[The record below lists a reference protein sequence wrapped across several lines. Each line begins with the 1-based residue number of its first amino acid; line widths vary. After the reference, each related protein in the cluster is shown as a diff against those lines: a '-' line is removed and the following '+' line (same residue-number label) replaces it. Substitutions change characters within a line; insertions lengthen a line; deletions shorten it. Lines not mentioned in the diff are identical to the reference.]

1 MDMSLQA
8 PIAAANAVTVD
19 KPKCLSRTGL
29 IAAIVLHLAALAGLM
44 LPSVTAPLPPPKIL
58 EFELLATPM
67 PVALTPP
74 RAAPAA
80 KAIPRP
86 AAQTATR
93 PPDPE
98 PLPQALAP
106 ATPTPATPIAA
117 APATPLSN
125 SPSPSPRATLAEP
138 NPTTTEPVFNVAYLR
153 NAPPAYPILSRRLRE
168 TGRVLLQVRVD
179 AQGLPLSI
187 SVHSSSSHAR
197 LDNAAREVVAGWRFL
212 PARRGDTAIEAN
224 VLIPIAFNL
233 EN

>member
-8 PIAAANAVTVD
+8 PLAAANAVAVD
-19 KPKCLSRTGL
+19 KPNCLSLTGL
-29 IAAIVLHLAALAGLM
+29 IAAMGLHLAALAGLM
-44 LPSVTAPLPPPKIL
+44 LAPVTAPLPPLKIL

-67 PVALTPP
+67 PVAPTSP
-74 RAAPAA
+74 RPAPAA
-80 KAIPRP
+80 KALPRP
-86 AAQTATR
+86 AAQAATR
-93 PPDPE
+93 THAPE

-106 ATPTPATPIAA
+106 ATPAHATPIAA
-117 APATPLSN
+117 APATPLPN
-125 SPSPSPRATLAEP
+125 PPSPRTTLDEP
-138 NPTTTEPVFNVAYLR
+138 SPAVSEPVFNAAYLR
-153 NAPPAYPILSRRLRE
+153 NAPPAYPLLSRRLRE

-197 LDNAAREVVAGWRFL
+197 LDNAAREVVASWRFV
-212 PARRGDTAIEAN
+212 PARRGATAIEAN